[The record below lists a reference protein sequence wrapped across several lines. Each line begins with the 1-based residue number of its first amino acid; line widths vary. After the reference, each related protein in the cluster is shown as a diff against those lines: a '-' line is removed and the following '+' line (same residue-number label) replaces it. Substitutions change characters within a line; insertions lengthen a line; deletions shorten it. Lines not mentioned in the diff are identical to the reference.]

1 MAGPGQAVQSL
12 PRCIRKNGVERGEV
26 RARSAIGAF
35 TMSPRALVLLSSDED
50 EDEDTLAGCSV
61 HVSIIGDSS

>member
-1 MAGPGQAVQSL
+1 
-12 PRCIRKNGVERGEV
+12 
-26 RARSAIGAF
+26 
-35 TMSPRALVLLSSDED
+35 MSPRAGLAGSDEDED